1 MGNVGIYLFSSF
13 IGKKRLLKNIEN
25 LDPPCVS
32 KIHLIKCKWFRLGPD
47 SAPSSEATV
56 LDVE

>member
-1 MGNVGIYLFSSF
+1 MLEF
-13 IGKKRLLKNIEN
+13 ICFLVLLEKKKTFKKKIEN